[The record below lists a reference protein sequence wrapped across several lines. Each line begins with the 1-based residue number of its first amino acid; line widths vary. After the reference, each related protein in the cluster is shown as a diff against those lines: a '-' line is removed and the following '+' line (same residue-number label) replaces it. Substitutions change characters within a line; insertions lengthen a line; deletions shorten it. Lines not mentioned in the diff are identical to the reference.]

1 MLATDRCHRLAVAL
15 KSMSTRIP
23 YEDAQI
29 AAIQLTQCAANV
41 LSVRYIRS
49 KRNSLFVFFL

>member
-1 MLATDRCHRLAVAL
+1 MIATDQCHRLTISL

-29 AAIQLTQCAANV
+29 AATQLIQCAANV
-41 LSVRYIRS
+41 LGVRY
-49 KRNSLFVFFL
+49 LT